1 MWRPRSGLTVRR
13 LMVIVAVVAILM
25 AFVPHCIRR
34 SHWASSYRALAAGHK
49 AGALSTLASVTDG
62 AGRELL
68 SAQEVAELE
77 PERVAYHAALS
88 QKYDR
93 AANRPWSTVP
103 PDPPYPVIAK
113 LIKLGRPLK
122 GLTYRFSKEAFCT
135 EW

>member
-1 MWRPRSGLTVRR
+1 MWRPKSRLTVRR
-13 LMVIVAVVAILM
+13 MMVIVAVGAILM
-25 AFVPHCIRR
+25 AFLPHSIRR

-93 AANRPWSTVP
+93 AANRPWSKVP

-113 LIKLGRPLK
+113 LIKL
-122 GLTYRFSKEAFCT
+122 
-135 EW
+135 

>member
-1 MWRPRSGLTVRR
+1 M
-13 LMVIVAVVAILM
+13 MVIVAVVAILL
-25 AFVPHCIRR
+25 AFVPHSIRR

-62 AGRELL
+62 VGRELL
-68 SAQEVAELE
+68 SAQELAELE

-88 QKYDR
+88 QKYDC
-93 AANRPWSTVP
+93 AANRPWLTVLPDP
-103 PDPPYPVIAK
+103 PDPIIAK

-122 GLTYRFSKEAFCT
+122 GLTIRYSEQVFCA